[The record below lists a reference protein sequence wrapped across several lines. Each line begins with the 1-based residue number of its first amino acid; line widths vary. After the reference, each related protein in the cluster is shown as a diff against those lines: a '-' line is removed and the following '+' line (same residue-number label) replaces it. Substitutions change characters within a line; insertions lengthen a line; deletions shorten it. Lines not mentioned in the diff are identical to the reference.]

1 MEYESVEALIR
12 EEQLASKGN
21 FINRI
26 NIEDY
31 LDKIRSK
38 AEFLTYYVK
47 GECKGFVAFYCN
59 DPFKKNAFI
68 TLVLVS
74 PRLRGQGISKVLLS
88 GVLSF
93 CKLREFKN
101 CSLEVQKNNF
111 SAMKVYRNLGFEIV
125 EEDEEKYIMKVA
137 LN

>member
-1 MEYESVEALIR
+1 MEYESIEALIR
-12 EEQLASKGN
+12 EEQLVSKGN
-21 FINRI
+21 FINSI

-38 AEFLTYYVK
+38 AEFFTYYVK
-47 GECKGFVAFYCN
+47 GECAGFVAFYCN

-74 PRLRGQGISKVLLS
+74 SRFRRQGISKILLS
-88 GVLSF
+88 SVLSF

-101 CSLEVQKNNF
+101 CSLEVRKNNF
-111 SAMKVYRNLGFEIV
+111 SAMKVYSSLGFKVV
-125 EEDEEKYIMKVA
+125 EEDEEKSIMKIA